1 MKSKNKL
8 VALALV
14 FVLAVTSLSGCA
26 WLDSKIADMKGEL
39 IGNSFDISI
48 YDNFGTNIL
57 NISGD
62 KVQVDANIVEVQ
74 SVDSSG
80 NWSTTYEM
88 SSVTSNTIDGNNMNQ
103 TGNTVIYAERGLEK
117 ITDFELPTDI
127 ETSGGTFNLLDRNIN
142 NIKNLIG
149 TPKVVVISSQ
159 LGVPIAVYGGEDVYY
174 EIPDDLP
181 KMTKLSIDG
190 KDCVIIHLGD
200 HDPSGIDMSRDI
212 EDRLQMFGN
221 QDGGLTFENHFLG
234 LRRIALNMDQIETF
248 NPPPNPAKLTDS
260 RCKSYMDKYGDESW
274 ELDALEPKVLNDLIQ
289 GTICEYADLDYMER
303 VRSEVET
310 EKEVM
315 NSVCDDWDNLMEI
328 YSR

>member
-1 MKSKNKL
+1 MKGKKKL

-62 KVQVDANIVEVQ
+62 KVQVDANVVKVK
-74 SVDSSG
+74 SVDSDGS
-80 NWSTTYEM
+80 WSTTYEM

-103 TGNTVIYAERGLEK
+103 TGNTVIYAGRGLEK

-190 KDCVIIHLGD
+190 KALYIHRANYII
-200 HDPSGIDMSRDI
+200 IDTAMI
-212 EDRLQMFGN
+212 E
-221 QDGGLTFENHFLG
+221 
-234 LRRIALNMDQIETF
+234 
-248 NPPPNPAKLTDS
+248 
-260 RCKSYMDKYGDESW
+260 
-274 ELDALEPKVLNDLIQ
+274 
-289 GTICEYADLDYMER
+289 
-303 VRSEVET
+303 
-310 EKEVM
+310 
-315 NSVCDDWDNLMEI
+315 
-328 YSR
+328 

>member
-1 MKSKNKL
+1 MNSKKKL
-8 VALALV
+8 VALVLV
-14 FVLAVTSLSGCA
+14 FVLSITSLSGCA

-88 SSVTSNTIDGNNMNQ
+88 SSVTSNTIDGDNMNQ

-190 KDCVIIHLGD
+190 KALYIHRANYII
-200 HDPSGIDMSRDI
+200 IDTAMI
-212 EDRLQMFGN
+212 M
-221 QDGGLTFENHFLG
+221 
-234 LRRIALNMDQIETF
+234 
-248 NPPPNPAKLTDS
+248 
-260 RCKSYMDKYGDESW
+260 
-274 ELDALEPKVLNDLIQ
+274 
-289 GTICEYADLDYMER
+289 
-303 VRSEVET
+303 
-310 EKEVM
+310 
-315 NSVCDDWDNLMEI
+315 
-328 YSR
+328 